1 MSTHTT
7 GAVLFTVNLHPIAH
21 FYEEVVGMQTF
32 RTEADHIRLEIG
44 SFRLTV
50 HQIPERYAKNIVI
63 KVPPVVREVSAIKL
77 AFQVESIA
85 RCRALAANLGGK
97 VYDPDREWSYESMT
111 VCDGYDPDG
120 NVFQLFQAAAN
131 TAGS

>member
-1 MSTHTT
+1 ME
-7 GAVLFTVNLHPIAH
+7 P
-21 FYEEVVGMQTF
+21 F
-32 RTEADHIRLEIG
+32 RTEADHIRLEVG

-85 RCRALAANLGGK
+85 HCRELAAKLGGC
-97 VYDPDREWSYESMT
+97 VYDPDREWTYESMT
-111 VCDGYDPDG
+111 VCDGWDPDG
-120 NVFQLFQAAAN
+120 NVFQLFQGGVN
-131 TAGS
+131 PAGS